1 MSSGVDSTAVFES
14 RAVTLGMSSE
24 CIQAFKDKH
33 IDTMS
38 KFAFGCAF
46 QPGGADETPFVKLV
60 ETILGRQPGLD
71 ELALARRLWY
81 ESHAVVV
88 QDMRS
93 RVERTDADGPKKM
106 PPAERAARLAAQQAK
121 LSGIVIAG
129 DLEPSF
135 ALLDKVVQM
144 YEQDQLSYVGPDECS
159 SRAQE
164 IVGIKKDPAL
174 KLERD
179 QQGNLKAKELHA
191 EDKADVASDYKL
203 RQAFT
208 RRALAFDQANLIDFA
223 LSETWSAHLFKLIH
237 KDVPAGYQKVTIT
250 QILKADREL
259 FIKMADECRAT
270 IVPSVGGPRPLDQA
284 ISKLMTHPDVAY
296 VTLPLPWAASK
307 QKQKSA
313 GTGEAPYQ
321 SHTSGGKGKG
331 KKGAGKG
338 KGKKGGNA
346 TRISAPDGCVARLE
360 DGRNVCFGFNTA
372 RGCPVHGVEV
382 GGRCRL
388 GFHICGRAGCHGNH
402 SMVSCTR
409 Q

>member
-1 MSSGVDSTAVFES
+1 M
-14 RAVTLGMSSE
+14 
-24 CIQAFKDKH
+24 
-33 IDTMS
+33 
-38 KFAFGCAF
+38 
-46 QPGGADETPFVKLV
+46 KLI
-60 ETILGRQPGLD
+60 EAILGRPATLD

-88 QDMRS
+88 QDMRG
-93 RVERTDADGPKKM
+93 RVTCTDTDGPKKM
-106 PPAERAARLAAQQAK
+106 PPAERAARLVAQQNK
-121 LSGIVIAG
+121 LAGIVIAG

-164 IVGIKKDPAL
+164 IVGIKRDPSL

-179 QQGNLKAKELHA
+179 QQGNLKAKELHS

-208 RRALAFDQANLIDFA
+208 RRALAFDQANLMDFA
-223 LSETWSAHLFKLIH
+223 LSESWSAHLFKLIH

-270 IVPSVGGPRPLDQA
+270 IVPQVGGQRPLDTA
-284 ISKLMTHPDVAY
+284 IVKLMTHPDVAY
-296 VTLPLPWAASK
+296 VTLPLPGHQGSGK
-307 QKQKSA
+307 QKQRSA
-313 GTGEAPYQ
+313 GTGETGSSPYQ
-321 SHTSGGKGKG
+321 PQGNKGKGKKGGGKGKG
-331 KKGAGKG
+331 KKGW
-338 KGKKGGNA
+338 NSI
-346 TRISAPDGCVARLE
+346 RSSAPDGCVARLE
-360 DGRNVCFGFNTA
+360 DGRNICFGFNSA
-372 RGCPVHGVEV
+372 RGCAVHGVEV
-382 GGRCRL
+382 GSRCRL
-388 GFHICGRAGCHGNH
+388 GFHICGKAGCHGNH
-402 SMVSCTR
+402 SMVNCTR